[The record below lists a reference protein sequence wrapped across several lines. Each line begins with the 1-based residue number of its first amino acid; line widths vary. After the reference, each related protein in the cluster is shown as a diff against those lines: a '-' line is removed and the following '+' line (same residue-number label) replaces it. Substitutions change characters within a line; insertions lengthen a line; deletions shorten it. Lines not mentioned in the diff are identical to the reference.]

1 MDKMQENSL
10 SFITSGIIA
19 IFIYFVLC
27 FLVMYYIF
35 TPTKESVNITPSLTT
50 IELEMI
56 EEVASKKMVERKV
69 EKIIKEEKEVDKST
83 SASNEKRPDLKS
95 LFANVKATSS
105 KIVKEEVN
113 NIEKSIDPKRFKSK
127 FEKEKKSSNIKI
139 DKLLEDE
146 KTATD
151 SRVKS
156 SSKGDKED
164 DYASK
169 IYEILQAG
177 APIAR
182 DIQISAKIIIFID
195 KYGKFDYEFQK
206 RSGEEAYDAALKS
219 YLDSQ
224 KLIPFPIPPEEKAVK
239 YSVDFKFEG

>member
-1 MDKMQENSL
+1 MKMQNNSL
-10 SFITSGIIA
+10 FLISGA
-19 IFIYFVLC
+19 ISLTLYFSLC
-27 FLVMYYIF
+27 FLVMFYIF
-35 TPTKESVNITPSLTT
+35 TPQKQSINITPSSTT

-56 EEVASKKMVERKV
+56 EQIAEKKMVERKV
-69 EKIIKEEKEVDKST
+69 EKIIEEKEPVEK
-83 SASNEKRPDLKS
+83 SASNSNEKKPDLKS
-95 LFANVKATSS
+95 LFANVKETAT
-105 KIVKEEVN
+105 KVAKEEVN
-113 NIEKSIDPKRFKSK
+113 NVEKSIDPKRFKSK

-146 KTATD
+146 ATTTT

-156 SSKGDKED
+156 SSKGDKSD

-177 APIAR
+177 APITQ
-182 DIQISAKIIIFID
+182 DVNIISKVVISISAN
-195 KYGKFDYEFQK
+195 GRFDYKIEK
-206 RSGEEAYDAALKS
+206 ASGNAFYDAALKA

-224 KLIPFPIPPEEKAVK
+224 RGVTYPLPPNGKGVR